1 VGSPSYSAIVR
12 GTRVARHQSAP
23 GEVQQNGDIQ
33 FSSDIVYTKIIK
45 CSDISGSY
53 TRSRDQA
60 IFTVAQTGCAAQFTR
75 WNGVVGNPAY
85 SVAVIGTKVTRHQSA
100 PGYVQENG
108 DIKFLSE
115 VMYTKIKCSD
125 ISGWYI
131 SSADRGLLTVEQT
144 GCEAHFTRENGSVG
158 RAAFSAIVKGTKVI
172 RYQSAPGYVQE
183 NGDIRFDSGI
193 VYHAIAY
200 ATKGIS

>member
-1 VGSPSYSAIVR
+1 MPY
-12 GTRVARHQSAP
+12 QSAP
-23 GEVQQNGDIQ
+23 GHVQENGDIQ
-33 FSSDIVYTKIIK
+33 FLSGYVLAKIIK

-53 TRSRDQA
+53 ALSRDQA
-60 IFTVAQTGCAAQFTR
+60 LFTVVQKGCVAQFTR
-75 WNGVVGNPAY
+75 VKGTAGSPAY
-85 SVAVIGTKVTRHQSA
+85 FAAVKGTKVMRHQSA

-108 DIKFLSE
+108 DIQFLSE
-115 VMYTKIKCSD
+115 VVYTKIKCSD

-144 GCEAHFTRENGSVG
+144 GCDAHFTRVNGKVG
-158 RAAFSAIVKGTKVI
+158 RAAFSATVRGTKVI
-172 RYQSAPGYVQE
+172 RYQSAPGYAQE
-183 NGDIRFDSGI
+183 NGDIKFDSGI